1 MLLTEIVMGVGTA
14 IAIICSVWLYKVIK
28 YKYSYIL
35 YKKYIKNTKLKP
47 IDNIKTVDQLVE
59 NFKKVIVLKRA
70 NYQDLYDDELD
81 DFYNVYIK
89 MLLKSEVIK
98 CMKKI

>member
-1 MLLTEIVMGVGTA
+1 MLLTEILMG
-14 IAIICSVWLYKVIK
+14 ICISLLSISLVWLYKIIK
-28 YKYSYIL
+28 YEYRYIL

-47 IDNIKTVDQLVE
+47 IDNIKTIDQLVD
-59 NFKKVIVLKRA
+59 NFKKVLVLKRT

-89 MLLKSEVIK
+89 LLLKSEVIK

>member
-1 MLLTEIVMGVGTA
+1 MLKIQQFCWNY
-14 IAIICSVWLYKVIK
+14 IYYIYKIILNK
-28 YKYSYIL
+28 YIYFL

-47 IDNIKTVDQLVE
+47 IEKIKTIDQLVD
-59 NFKKVIVLKRA
+59 NFKKVIVLKRT

-81 DFYNVYIK
+81 DFYNTYIK

-98 CMKKI
+98 